1 MVDFPRNSEAPSIS
15 NVNEYCQIRMS
26 RDLIAEVGPYFNYST
41 DELYRV
47 RVALLAVS
55 PRHYRYLVFEL
66 NWQNFIIDTMEFLAH
81 RGDNYFN
88 SLPVFFRVAF
98 HNFNID
104 AHVTRLREI
113 NDMLVAYPSEVEGER
128 IKLLLAEF
136 HLSYRENFS
145 GWCTQINMA
154 RICLASTWDFPINSE
169 NLGFAQPRIFD
180 HLFDN

>member
-1 MVDFPRNSEAPSIS
+1 
-15 NVNEYCQIRMS
+15 MS
-26 RDLIAEVGPYFNYST
+26 RALIGAVGPYTSFAT

-47 RVALLAVS
+47 RVAMLALS

-81 RGDNYFN
+81 RGDHYF
-88 SLPVFFRVAF
+88 SCLPAFFRVAF
-98 HNFNID
+98 HNFDIN
-104 AHVTRLREI
+104 AHVICLREI
-113 NDMLVAYPSEVEGER
+113 NDILAFYPSEDEGDR
-128 IKLLLAEF
+128 LKFLLAQF

-154 RICLASTWDFPINSE
+154 RICLASTWDFPILSE

-180 HLFDN
+180 HQFDD